1 MHKKISS
8 IPPLQI
14 HTAHDASIHNHNK
27 TTYSIL
33 SSQATNNPTILV
45 IANILHKLG
54 ICNNLSNI
62 DGSTAVTSFN
72 ASAAASMS
80 DVDVE
85 ERSILDD
92 DDNDNEWCSIISSSG
107 NGNAC
112 NLDVEAEEEGACLC
126 ICICICE
133 AEDKDVV
140 GGVNAVQKITLLQI
154 IATIQ
159 LAIIRRVMAT
169 EFLILIRRCYVI
181 AIACSAAQ
189 VR

>member
-92 DDNDNEWCSIISSSG
+92 DDDNEWCSIMSSSG

-112 NLDVEAEEEGACLC
+112 NLDVEAEEEGVCL
-126 ICICICE
+126 CICICE

>member
-92 DDNDNEWCSIISSSG
+92 DDDNEWCSIISSSG

-126 ICICICE
+126 IFIFSFN
-133 AEDKDVV
+133 VV

>member
-72 ASAAASMS
+72 ASAAASTS

-92 DDNDNEWCSIISSSG
+92 DDDNEWCSSKISSSG
-107 NGNAC
+107 SAC
-112 NLDVEAEEEGACLC
+112 NLDVEAEEEGVCLC